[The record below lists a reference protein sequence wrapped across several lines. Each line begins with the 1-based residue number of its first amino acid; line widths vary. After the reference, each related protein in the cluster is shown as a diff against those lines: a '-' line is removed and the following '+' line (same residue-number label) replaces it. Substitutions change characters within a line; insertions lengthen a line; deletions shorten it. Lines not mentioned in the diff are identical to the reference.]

1 MCFQLITHSISIFV
15 NLCISNFAD
24 LGFPG
29 TVAIELEVYH
39 ASKITHISKTHEIKT
54 KFYDEKYIYIYCSL
68 FAQLVIVSSW

>member
-1 MCFQLITHSISIFV
+1 MCFQLITHSISIFA

-29 TVAIELEVYH
+29 TVATELEVYH

-54 KFYDEKYIYIYCSL
+54 KFMMKNIYI
-68 FAQLVIVSSW
+68 FIVLYLRS